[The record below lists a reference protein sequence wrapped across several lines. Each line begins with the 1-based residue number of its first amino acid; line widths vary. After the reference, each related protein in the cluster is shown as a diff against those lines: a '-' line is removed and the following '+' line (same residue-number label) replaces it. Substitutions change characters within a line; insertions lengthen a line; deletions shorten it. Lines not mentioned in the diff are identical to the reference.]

1 MRAAIKT
8 RPLPA
13 HRPGRALR
21 LCAGA
26 IVVAVCAAYLGS
38 LGGAFLF
45 DDLDS
50 VPANPSIR
58 HLSGAIFPRGGAT
71 VSGRPV
77 LNVSFALNYLA
88 GGLEPWG
95 YHALNVAVHAAAAL
109 LLLGIIRR
117 TLVTRAAGSRPPATA
132 LAVAFAVSLL
142 WALHPL
148 QTESVAYVVQRA
160 ESLMG
165 LFYLL
170 TLYAFIRHA
179 EGGAAAGAWSGVA
192 FLACLLGMGTK
203 EAMAT
208 APLLVVLYDRCFV
221 SGTFSE
227 AWRRHRALL
236 LGLAATWI
244 PLALLVAGTGGRAG
258 TAGFGSGVTWWA
270 YLMAQLEAVPHYVRL
285 ALWPH
290 PLVGDYGRLLPGT
303 PAGLALGACAAVLA
317 VTATVVGLVR
327 APALGFLG
335 AWFLVTLAPSSSVV
349 PVSTEIM
356 AEHRMYLP
364 LAAVVALLVLGLAAR
379 LPAGRAFG
387 VVVFV
392 VAMALGSLTA
402 LRCRVY
408 QGPFEFWS
416 DVASKMP
423 RNAGAWNNLGVIE
436 AARGD
441 ALSAVGDFHRALEAA
456 PAFATAHYNLGKA
469 LTAAGRPAEAVAELR
484 DALDF
489 LPSDPSV
496 HCGLGEALELQ
507 GRHEGAAEEFRTA
520 LRLDPGRADA
530 CFDLG
535 GVLAEIG
542 DLPRAAEAYAGA
554 VRLSPG
560 YAEAHAAYG
569 NVLVQLGR
577 AQEGARE
584 YRLALALDPRAA
596 EVHNNL
602 GGLLAQAG
610 RLPEARAE
618 FEAALRARPD
628 YADARDNL
636 QRVRALEA
644 QGGHP

>member
-1 MRAAIKT
+1 MTAAIKK

-13 HRPGRALR
+13 RHPGRALL
-21 LCAGA
+21 LCSGA
-26 IVVAVCAAYLGS
+26 IVLAVCAAYLGS

-45 DDLDS
+45 YDLDS

-58 HLSGAIFPRGGAT
+58 HLSDAVFPPAGAT

-88 GGLEPWG
+88 GGVDPRG
-95 YHALNVAVHAAAAL
+95 YHAVNVAIHAAAAL
-109 LLLGIIRR
+109 LLLGIVRR
-117 TLVTRAAGSRPPATA
+117 TLATRAAGSRPPAAA

-179 EGGAAAGAWSGVA
+179 EGGPAAGIWSAVS

-208 APLLVVLYDRCFV
+208 APLAVLLYDRCFV
-221 SGTFSE
+221 SVTFSE
-227 AWRRHRALL
+227 SWRRHRGLL
-236 LGLAATWI
+236 LGLAATWV
-244 PLALLVAGTGGRAG
+244 PLGLLVAGTAGRGG

-270 YLMAQLEAVPHYVRL
+270 YLMAQLEAVPRYVRL
-285 ALWPH
+285 SVWPS
-290 PLVGDYGRLLPGT
+290 PLVGDYGRILAGT
-303 PAGLALGACAAVLA
+303 PAGLALGACAAVLGL
-317 VTATVVGLVR
+317 TATVAALSR

-335 AWFLVTLAPSSSVV
+335 AWFLLTLAPSSSVV

-379 LPAGRAFG
+379 LPAGRPFAG
-387 VVVFV
+387 AVFL

-416 DVASKMP
+416 DVVAKVP
-423 RNAGAWNNLGVIE
+423 KNAGAWNNLGVIE

-441 ALSAVGDFHRALEAA
+441 PLSAVADFHRALEVA

-469 LTAAGRPAEAVAELR
+469 LVSAGRPAEAVAELR
-484 DALDF
+484 EALAF
-489 LPSDPSV
+489 LPNDPSV
-496 HCGLGEALELQ
+496 HCRLGEALELQ

-520 LRLDPGRADA
+520 LGLDPGRADA
-530 CFDLG
+530 CYDLG
-535 GVLAEIG
+535 GALVELG
-542 DLPRAAEAYAGA
+542 DLSRAAEAYAGA
-554 VRLSPG
+554 VRLAPG
-560 YAEAHAAYG
+560 YADAHAAYG

-577 AQEGARE
+577 SEQAARE
-584 YRLALALDPRAA
+584 YRLALALDPKAA

-618 FEAALRARPD
+618 FEAALSARPG
-628 YADARDNL
+628 YAEARDNL
-636 QRVRALEA
+636 ERVRAVEA
-644 QGGHP
+644 EGGRR